1 MEHIPEEPIQSSPR
15 LSSKY
20 SKIPLDHRSRGED
33 GMRVRSRL
41 DGYAHHQDIVSQD
54 TNSEEE
60 DKQGDEAAN
69 NNTSSS
75 NDDDDRGGGDDDIN
89 DDYDVIRNSEEGSE
103 NKDDDGVNDDD
114 NDGNCDENCEIEYLN
129 NHKGSNSYD
138 GGKNFASNNGVS
150 AKSCT
155 IQSTLRPKEDETFVE
170 SDETDESLTEELN
183 VSLRFD
189 SQCSIDEDT
198 GNSSAESNDG
208 FLANSNSINSNND
221 SFYGNSNT
229 RNDKKKAKELQK
241 TDSFEVG
248 NNAELSAERDG
259 EATSEGARPKIL
271 LQNPIIFNTFE
282 TNNHDGKI
290 PSLETTGIN
299 QNFLARHSTDLSLP
313 QSSFVESYDMRASDK
328 HSDDW
333 TQHFISSNS
342 SSSSL
347 WSLPRSPAPER
358 GGLMPENVYFR
369 AASPRY
375 RDPMPVNY
383 QPVTQMR
390 GQLPSTGGFSRGVYS
405 LHWNENLP
413 SIKHQTSFSSFE
425 DFSAGNETQTAS
437 PSLGVRP
444 LAPAVRYP
452 AVTAP
457 NFPTTTWQF
466 SSSTTSGSAASVTS
480 TYDVLSSY
488 EQERV
493 GDFNRYRSSYEDTQA
508 KRDTQAN
515 SGLTS
520 SEMVYAERREESLR
534 SHGLF
539 NNQRE
544 GSFASLS
551 LRDPSLVS
559 LEQQVAEI
567 DRILK
572 EREER
577 TKKQREAAQRRRDTR
592 EERRREARERKE
604 REERETRE
612 QEERKRRE
620 REQREMREREEREMR
635 EREERENRERME
647 RELEERRERDTT
659 VRENRTTEESL
670 PLQETPLWQCEHY
683 QRRCSVKF
691 PCCGVFYPCHR
702 CHNLSG
708 TCPTDDKKAHHATH
722 VKCGNCGREEEVSIF
737 CILRILSY

>member
-1 MEHIPEEPIQSSPR
+1 MEHIPEEPIQSSSR

-20 SKIPLDHRSRGED
+20 SKVSLDHRSRGGD
-33 GMRVRSRL
+33 GMRVHPRL
-41 DGYAHHQDIVSQD
+41 NGYAHHQDIVSQD
-54 TNSEEE
+54 SNSKDE

-69 NNTSSS
+69 NYTSSS
-75 NDDDDRGGGDDDIN
+75 NDDDNRGGGDDDI
-89 DDYDVIRNSEEGSE
+89 DYDYDVIRNSEESSE

-114 NDGNCDENCEIEYLN
+114 NGENCGENCEIEYLN

-155 IQSTLRPKEDETFVE
+155 IQSTICPKEDETFVE
-170 SDETDESLTEELN
+170 SDETDESLTEKLN

-221 SFYGNSNT
+221 SSCGNSNT

-241 TDSFEVG
+241 TNSVEVG

-271 LQNPIIFNTFE
+271 LQNPMIFNTFE

-299 QNFLARHSTDLSLP
+299 QNFLARHSTDPSLP
-313 QSSFVESYDMRASDK
+313 QSSFVESYDTRASDK

-333 TQHFISSNS
+333 TQHSLSSNS
-342 SSSSL
+342 SSFSL

-390 GQLPSTGGFSRGVYS
+390 GQLPSTCGFSRGVYS
-405 LHWNENLP
+405 LHWNENL
-413 SIKHQTSFSSFE
+413 
-425 DFSAGNETQTAS
+425 
-437 PSLGVRP
+437 LGVRP

-466 SSSTTSGSAASVTS
+466 SSSTTSGSATSVTS

-539 NNQRE
+539 NNQQE

-567 DRILK
+567 DRVLE

-577 TKKQREAAQRRRDTR
+577 TKKQREATQRHRDTR
-592 EERRREARERKE
+592 ERRQREARERKE
-604 REERETRE
+604 REEREMRE

>member
-20 SKIPLDHRSRGED
+20 SKIPLDHRSRGGD
-33 GMRVRSRL
+33 GMRVHPRL
-41 DGYAHHQDIVSQD
+41 NGYAHHQDIVSQD
-54 TNSEEE
+54 SNSKDE

-69 NNTSSS
+69 NYTSSS
-75 NDDDDRGGGDDDIN
+75 NDDENRGGGDDDI
-89 DDYDVIRNSEEGSE
+89 DYDYDVIRNSEESSE

-114 NDGNCDENCEIEYLN
+114 NDENCGENCEIEYLN
-129 NHKGSNSYD
+129 NHKGSNGYD
-138 GGKNFASNNGVS
+138 GGKNIASNNGVS

-155 IQSTLRPKEDETFVE
+155 IQSTLRSKEDETFVE
-170 SDETDESLTEELN
+170 SDETDESLTEKLN

-221 SFYGNSNT
+221 SSCGNSNT

-241 TDSFEVG
+241 TNSFEVG

-271 LQNPIIFNTFE
+271 LQNPMIFNTFE

-299 QNFLARHSTDLSLP
+299 QNFLARHSTDPSLP

-333 TQHFISSNS
+333 TQHSLSSNS

-466 SSSTTSGSAASVTS
+466 SSSMTSGSATSVTS

-539 NNQRE
+539 NNQQE

-577 TKKQREAAQRRRDTR
+577 TKKQREAAQRHRDTR
-592 EERRREARERKE
+592 EKRRREARERKE
-604 REERETRE
+604 REEREMRE
-612 QEERKRRE
+612 QEERERRE

-647 RELEERRERDTT
+647 RELKERRERDTT
-659 VRENRTTEESL
+659 VRENRTAEESL
-670 PLQETPLWQCEHY
+670 HLQETPLWQCEHY

>member
-1 MEHIPEEPIQSSPR
+1 MKHIPEEPIQSSPR

-54 TNSEEE
+54 SNSEEE

-103 NKDDDGVNDDD
+103 NKDDDGANDDD
-114 NDGNCDENCEIEYLN
+114 NDEKCDENCETEYLN

-155 IQSTLRPKEDETFVE
+155 IQSTICPKEDETFEE

-183 VSLRFD
+183 VSLRFN
-189 SQCSIDEDT
+189 SQYSIDEDT

-208 FLANSNSINSNND
+208 FLASSSSINSNDDN
-221 SFYGNSNT
+221 YCENSNT
-229 RNDKKKAKELQK
+229 RNDKEKAKELQK
-241 TDSFEVG
+241 TNSFEVG
-248 NNAELSAERDG
+248 NNAELSAEIDG

-271 LQNPIIFNTFE
+271 LQNPMLFNT
-282 TNNHDGKI
+282 HDGKI
-290 PSLETTGIN
+290 PSLDTTGIN
-299 QNFLARHSTDLSLP
+299 QNFLARHSTDPSLP
-313 QSSFVESYDMRASDK
+313 QSSFAERCDMRASNK
-328 HSDDW
+328 HSDDC
-333 TQHFISSNS
+333 TQHATSSNS
-342 SSSSL
+342 SSPPL
-347 WSLPRSPAPER
+347 WSLSRSATPER

-369 AASPRY
+369 AVSPRY

-383 QPVTQMR
+383 QPVTPMR
-390 GQLPSTGGFSRGVYS
+390 GQFPSTGGLSRGVYS
-405 LHWNENLP
+405 LRWNENLP
-413 SIKHQTSFSSFE
+413 SNKYQTSFSSFE
-425 DFSAGNETQTAS
+425 DFSVGNETQTAS

-452 AVTAP
+452 TVTAP

-466 SSSTTSGSAASVTS
+466 SSSTIPGSAAPVTS

-488 EQERV
+488 GQERV
-493 GDFNRYRSSYEDTQA
+493 GNFNRYRSSYEDTQA

-515 SGLTS
+515 SSLTS
-520 SEMVYAERREESLR
+520 SEMVHSERREESLR

-539 NNQRE
+539 NNQQE

-577 TKKQREAAQRRRDTR
+577 TKKQREVAQRHRDTR
-592 EERRREARERKE
+592 EKRRREARERKE
-604 REERETRE
+604 REEREMRE

-620 REQREMREREEREMR
+620 REQREMREREERE
-635 EREERENRERME
+635 NRERME
-647 RELEERRERDTT
+647 RELKERRERDTT
-659 VRENRTTEESL
+659 VRENRTVEESL
-670 PLQETPLWQCEHY
+670 HLQETPLWQCEHY

-737 CILRILSY
+737 YILRILSY

>member
-1 MEHIPEEPIQSSPR
+1 MEHIPEEPIQSSSR

-20 SKIPLDHRSRGED
+20 SKVSLDHRSRGGD
-33 GMRVRSRL
+33 GMRVHPRL
-41 DGYAHHQDIVSQD
+41 NGYAHHQDIVSQD
-54 TNSEEE
+54 SNSKDE

-69 NNTSSS
+69 NYTSSS
-75 NDDDDRGGGDDDIN
+75 NDDDNCGGGDDDI
-89 DDYDVIRNSEEGSE
+89 DYDYDVIRNSEESSE

-114 NDGNCDENCEIEYLN
+114 NDENCGENCEIEYLN
-129 NHKGSNSYD
+129 NHKGSNGYD

-155 IQSTLRPKEDETFVE
+155 IQSTICPKEDETFVE
-170 SDETDESLTEELN
+170 SDETDESLTEKLN

-221 SFYGNSNT
+221 SSCGNSNT

-241 TDSFEVG
+241 TNSVEVG

-271 LQNPIIFNTFE
+271 LQNPMIFNTFE

-299 QNFLARHSTDLSLP
+299 QNFLARHSTDPSLP

-333 TQHFISSNS
+333 TQHSISSNS

-390 GQLPSTGGFSRGVYS
+390 GQLPSTCGFSRGVYS
-405 LHWNENLP
+405 LHWNENL
-413 SIKHQTSFSSFE
+413 
-425 DFSAGNETQTAS
+425 
-437 PSLGVRP
+437 LGVRP

-466 SSSTTSGSAASVTS
+466 SSSTTSGSATSVTS

-539 NNQRE
+539 NNQQE

-567 DRILK
+567 DRVLK

-577 TKKQREAAQRRRDTR
+577 TKRQREATQRHRDTR
-592 EERRREARERKE
+592 ERRQREARERKE
-604 REERETRE
+604 REEREMRE
-612 QEERKRRE
+612 QEERERRE

>member
-1 MEHIPEEPIQSSPR
+1 
-15 LSSKY
+15 
-20 SKIPLDHRSRGED
+20 
-33 GMRVRSRL
+33 MRVRSRL

-60 DKQGDEAAN
+60 DKQGDDAAN

-114 NDGNCDENCEIEYLN
+114 NDGNCDENREIEYLN

-221 SFYGNSNT
+221 SSCGNSNT

-241 TDSFEVG
+241 TNSFEVG

-271 LQNPIIFNTFE
+271 LQNPMIFNTFE

-299 QNFLARHSTDLSLP
+299 QNFLARHSTDPSLP
-313 QSSFVESYDMRASDK
+313 QSSFAETYDMPPSNK
-328 HSDDW
+328 NSNDW
-333 TQHFISSNS
+333 TQHSISSNS

-347 WSLPRSPAPER
+347 WNLHRSPAPER
-358 GGLMPENVYFR
+358 SVLMLENAYFR
-369 AASPRY
+369 GLSSWY

-383 QPVTQMR
+383 QPVTPMT
-390 GQLPSTGGFSRGVYS
+390 GQIPSASGFSRDVDS
-405 LHWNENLP
+405 FNWDENLP
-413 SIKHQTSFSSFE
+413 SNKHQTGFSSFE
-425 DFSAGNETQTAS
+425 DFSIGNETQTAS

-457 NFPTTTWQF
+457 NFPTNTWQF
-466 SSSTTSGSAASVTS
+466 SSSTTSGSVAPVTS
-480 TYDVLSSY
+480 TYDVFSSH
-488 EQERV
+488 EQECV
-493 GDFNRYRSSYEDTQA
+493 GDFNRYRPSQG
-508 KRDTQAN
+508 DTQAN

-520 SEMVYAERREESLR
+520 SEMVHSERREESLR
-534 SHGLF
+534 SHGPF
-539 NNQRE
+539 NYQQE
-544 GSFASLS
+544 GSCASVS

-567 DRILK
+567 DRVLK

-577 TKKQREAAQRRRDTR
+577 TKRQREATQRHRDTR
-592 EERRREARERKE
+592 ERRQREARERKE
-604 REERETRE
+604 REEREMRE

-647 RELEERRERDTT
+647 RELEERRERETT
-659 VRENRTTEESL
+659 VREYRTVEESL
-670 PLQETPLWQCEHY
+670 PLQETPQWQCEHY

-737 CILRILSY
+737 CILRIFSY

>member
-54 TNSEEE
+54 SNSEEE

-103 NKDDDGVNDDD
+103 NKDDDGANDDD
-114 NDGNCDENCEIEYLN
+114 NDEKCDENCETEYLN

-155 IQSTLRPKEDETFVE
+155 IQSTICPKEDETFEE

-183 VSLRFD
+183 VSLRFN
-189 SQCSIDEDT
+189 SQYSIDEDT

-208 FLANSNSINSNND
+208 FLASSSSINSNDD
-221 SFYGNSNT
+221 SSCENSNT
-229 RNDKKKAKELQK
+229 RNDKEKAKELQK
-241 TDSFEVG
+241 TNSFEVG
-248 NNAELSAERDG
+248 NNAELSAEIDG

-271 LQNPIIFNTFE
+271 LQNPMLFNT
-282 TNNHDGKI
+282 HDGKI
-290 PSLETTGIN
+290 PSLDTTGIN
-299 QNFLARHSTDLSLP
+299 QNFLARHSTDPSLP
-313 QSSFVESYDMRASDK
+313 QSSFAERCDMRASNK
-328 HSDDW
+328 HSDDC
-333 TQHFISSNS
+333 TQHATSSNS
-342 SSSSL
+342 SSPPL
-347 WSLPRSPAPER
+347 WSLSRSATPER

-369 AASPRY
+369 AVSPRY

-383 QPVTQMR
+383 QPVTPMR
-390 GQLPSTGGFSRGVYS
+390 GQFPSTGGLSRGVYS
-405 LHWNENLP
+405 LRWNENLP
-413 SIKHQTSFSSFE
+413 SNKYQTSFSSFE
-425 DFSAGNETQTAS
+425 DFSVGNETQTAS

-452 AVTAP
+452 TVTAP

-466 SSSTTSGSAASVTS
+466 SSSTIPGSAAPVTS

-488 EQERV
+488 GQERV
-493 GDFNRYRSSYEDTQA
+493 GNFNRYRSSYEDTQA

-515 SGLTS
+515 SSLTS
-520 SEMVYAERREESLR
+520 SEMVHSERREESLR

-539 NNQRE
+539 NNQQE

-577 TKKQREAAQRRRDTR
+577 TKKQREAAQRHRDTR
-592 EERRREARERKE
+592 EKRRREARERKE
-604 REERETRE
+604 REEREMRE

-620 REQREMREREEREMR
+620 REQREMREREERE
-635 EREERENRERME
+635 NRERME
-647 RELEERRERDTT
+647 RELKERRERDTT
-659 VRENRTTEESL
+659 VRENRTVEESL
-670 PLQETPLWQCEHY
+670 HLQETPLWQCEHY

-737 CILRILSY
+737 YILRILSY

>member
-54 TNSEEE
+54 SNSEEE

-103 NKDDDGVNDDD
+103 NKDDDGANDDD
-114 NDGNCDENCEIEYLN
+114 NDEKCDENCETEYLN

-155 IQSTLRPKEDETFVE
+155 IQSTICPKEDETFEE

-183 VSLRFD
+183 VSLRFN
-189 SQCSIDEDT
+189 SQYSIDEDT

-208 FLANSNSINSNND
+208 FLASSSSINSNDD
-221 SFYGNSNT
+221 SSCENSNT

-241 TDSFEVG
+241 TNSFEVG

-271 LQNPIIFNTFE
+271 LQNPMIFNTFE

-299 QNFLARHSTDLSLP
+299 QNFLARHSTDPSLP
-313 QSSFVESYDMRASDK
+313 QSSFEERCDMRASNK
-328 HSDDW
+328 HSDDC
-333 TQHFISSNS
+333 TQHVTSSNS
-342 SSSSL
+342 SSPPL
-347 WSLPRSPAPER
+347 WSLSRSATPER
-358 GGLMPENVYFR
+358 GGLMPENIYFR
-369 AASPRY
+369 AVSPRY

-383 QPVTQMR
+383 QPVTPMR
-390 GQLPSTGGFSRGVYS
+390 GQFPSTGGLSRGVYS
-405 LHWNENLP
+405 LRWNENLP
-413 SIKHQTSFSSFE
+413 SNKYQTSFSSFE
-425 DFSAGNETQTAS
+425 DFSVGNETQTAS

-452 AVTAP
+452 TVTAP

-466 SSSTTSGSAASVTS
+466 SSSTIPGSAAPVTS

-488 EQERV
+488 GQERV
-493 GDFNRYRSSYEDTQA
+493 GNFNRYRSSYEDTQA

-515 SGLTS
+515 SSLTS
-520 SEMVYAERREESLR
+520 SEMVHSERREESLR

-539 NNQRE
+539 NNQQE

-577 TKKQREAAQRRRDTR
+577 TKKQREAAQRHRDTR
-592 EERRREARERKE
+592 EKRRREARERKE
-604 REERETRE
+604 REEREMRE

-620 REQREMREREEREMR
+620 REQREMRG
-635 EREERENRERME
+635 REERENRERME
-647 RELEERRERDTT
+647 RELKERRERDTT
-659 VRENRTTEESL
+659 VRENRTAEESL
-670 PLQETPLWQCEHY
+670 HLQETPLWQCEHY

-722 VKCGNCGREEEVSIF
+722 VKCGNCGREGEVSIF

>member
-54 TNSEEE
+54 SNSEEE

-103 NKDDDGVNDDD
+103 NKDDDGANDDD
-114 NDGNCDENCEIEYLN
+114 NDEKCDENCETEYLN

-155 IQSTLRPKEDETFVE
+155 IQSTICPKEDETFEE

-183 VSLRFD
+183 VSLRFN
-189 SQCSIDEDT
+189 SQYSIDEDT

-208 FLANSNSINSNND
+208 FLASSSSINSNDD
-221 SFYGNSNT
+221 SSCENSNT

-241 TDSFEVG
+241 TNSFEVG

-271 LQNPIIFNTFE
+271 LQNPMIFNTFE

-299 QNFLARHSTDLSLP
+299 QNFLARHSTDPSLP

-333 TQHFISSNS
+333 TQHSISSNS

-347 WSLPRSPAPER
+347 WGLPRSPAAER

-375 RDPMPVNY
+375 RDPMPENY

-452 AVTAP
+452 TVTAP

-466 SSSTTSGSAASVTS
+466 SSSTIPGSAAPVTS

-488 EQERV
+488 GQERV
-493 GDFNRYRSSYEDTQA
+493 GNFNRYRSSYEDTQA

-515 SGLTS
+515 SSLTS
-520 SEMVYAERREESLR
+520 SEMVHSERREESLR

-539 NNQRE
+539 NNQQE

-577 TKKQREAAQRRRDTR
+577 TKKQREAAQRHRDTR
-592 EERRREARERKE
+592 EKRRREARERKE
-604 REERETRE
+604 REEREMRE

-737 CILRILSY
+737 YILRILSY

>member
-41 DGYAHHQDIVSQD
+41 DGYAHHQDVVSQD
-54 TNSEEE
+54 SNSEEE

-114 NDGNCDENCEIEYLN
+114 NDENCDENCETEYLN

-155 IQSTLRPKEDETFVE
+155 IQSTICPKEDETFEE
-170 SDETDESLTEELN
+170 SDETDESLTKELN
-183 VSLRFD
+183 VSLRFN
-189 SQCSIDEDT
+189 SQYSIHEDT
-198 GNSSAESNDG
+198 GNSSAESDDG
-208 FLANSNSINSNND
+208 FLASSSSINSNDD
-221 SFYGNSNT
+221 SSCENSNT
-229 RNDKKKAKELQK
+229 RYDKEKAKELQK
-241 TDSFEVG
+241 TNSFEVG
-248 NNAELSAERDG
+248 NNAELSAEIDG

-271 LQNPIIFNTFE
+271 LQNPMLFNT
-282 TNNHDGKI
+282 HGKI

-299 QNFLARHSTDLSLP
+299 QNFLARHSTDPSLP
-313 QSSFVESYDMRASDK
+313 QSSFAERCDMRASNK
-328 HSDDW
+328 HSDDC
-333 TQHFISSNS
+333 TQHATSSNS
-342 SSSSL
+342 SSPPL
-347 WSLPRSPAPER
+347 WSLSRSATPER

-369 AASPRY
+369 A

-383 QPVTQMR
+383 QPVTPMR
-390 GQLPSTGGFSRGVYS
+390 GQFPSTGGLSRGVYS
-405 LHWNENLP
+405 LRWNENLP
-413 SIKHQTSFSSFE
+413 SNKYQTSFSSFE
-425 DFSAGNETQTAS
+425 DFSVGNETQTAS

-444 LAPAVRYP
+444 LTPAVRYP

-457 NFPTTTWQF
+457 KFPTTTWQF
-466 SSSTTSGSAASVTS
+466 SSSTISGSAAPVTS

-488 EQERV
+488 GQEHV
-493 GDFNRYRSSYEDTQA
+493 GNFNRYRSSYEDTQA

-515 SGLTS
+515 NSLTS
-520 SEMVYAERREESLR
+520 SEMVHSERREESLR

-539 NNQRE
+539 NNQQE

-620 REQREMREREEREMR
+620 REQREMREREERE
-635 EREERENRERME
+635 NRERME
-647 RELEERRERDTT
+647 RELKERRERDTT
-659 VRENRTTEESL
+659 VRENRTVEESL
-670 PLQETPLWQCEHY
+670 HLQETPLWQCEHY

-722 VKCGNCGREEEVSIF
+722 VKCGNCGREEQVSIF

>member
-54 TNSEEE
+54 SNSEEE

-103 NKDDDGVNDDD
+103 NKDDDGANDDD
-114 NDGNCDENCEIEYLN
+114 NDEKCDENCETEYLN

-155 IQSTLRPKEDETFVE
+155 IQSTICPKEDETFEE

-183 VSLRFD
+183 VSLRFN
-189 SQCSIDEDT
+189 SQYSIDEDT

-208 FLANSNSINSNND
+208 FLASSSNINSNDD
-221 SFYGNSNT
+221 SSCENSNT
-229 RNDKKKAKELQK
+229 RNDKEKAKELQK
-241 TDSFEVG
+241 TNSFEVG

-271 LQNPIIFNTFE
+271 LQNPMIFNTFE

-299 QNFLARHSTDLSLP
+299 QNFLARHSTDPSLP
-313 QSSFVESYDMRASDK
+313 QSSFAERCDMRASNK
-328 HSDDW
+328 HSDDC
-333 TQHFISSNS
+333 TQHATSSNS
-342 SSSSL
+342 SSPPL
-347 WSLPRSPAPER
+347 WSLSRSATPER

-369 AASPRY
+369 AVSPRY

-383 QPVTQMR
+383 QPVTPMR
-390 GQLPSTGGFSRGVYS
+390 GQFPSTGGLSRGVYS
-405 LHWNENLP
+405 LRWNENLP
-413 SIKHQTSFSSFE
+413 SNKYQTSFSSFE
-425 DFSAGNETQTAS
+425 DFSVGNETQTAS

-539 NNQRE
+539 NNQQE

-577 TKKQREAAQRRRDTR
+577 IKKQREAAQRHRDTR
-592 EERRREARERKE
+592 EKRRREARERKE
-604 REERETRE
+604 REEREMRE

-620 REQREMREREEREMR
+620 REQREMREREERE
-635 EREERENRERME
+635 NRERME
-647 RELEERRERDTT
+647 RELKERRERDTT
-659 VRENRTTEESL
+659 VRENRTVEESL
-670 PLQETPLWQCEHY
+670 HLQETPLWQCEHY

-722 VKCGNCGREEEVSIF
+722 VKCGNCGREGEVSIF

>member
-1 MEHIPEEPIQSSPR
+1 MRVHPR
-15 LSSKY
+15 LN
-20 SKIPLDHRSRGED
+20 
-33 GMRVRSRL
+33 
-41 DGYAHHQDIVSQD
+41 GYAHHQDIVSQD
-54 TNSEEE
+54 SNSKDE

-69 NNTSSS
+69 NYTSSS
-75 NDDDDRGGGDDDIN
+75 NDDDNRGGGDDDI
-89 DDYDVIRNSEEGSE
+89 DYDYDVIRNSEESSE

-114 NDGNCDENCEIEYLN
+114 NDENCGENCEIEYLN
-129 NHKGSNSYD
+129 NHKGSNGYD
-138 GGKNFASNNGVS
+138 GGKNIASNNGVS
-150 AKSCT
+150 AKSYT
-155 IQSTLRPKEDETFVE
+155 IQSTLSPKEDETFVE

-221 SFYGNSNT
+221 SSCGNSNT

-241 TDSFEVG
+241 TNSFEVG
-248 NNAELSAERDG
+248 NNVELSAERDG

-271 LQNPIIFNTFE
+271 LQNPMIFNTFE

-299 QNFLARHSTDLSLP
+299 QNFLARHSTDPSLP
-313 QSSFVESYDMRASDK
+313 QSSFVESYDTRASDK

-333 TQHFISSNS
+333 TQHSLSSNS

-347 WSLPRSPAPER
+347 WSLWS
-358 GGLMPENVYFR
+358 GLMPENVYFR

-444 LAPAVRYP
+444 LAPVVRYP

-466 SSSTTSGSAASVTS
+466 SSSTTSGSATSVTS

-539 NNQRE
+539 NNQQE

-577 TKKQREAAQRRRDTR
+577 TKKQREVAQRHRDTR
-592 EERRREARERKE
+592 EKRRREARERKE
-604 REERETRE
+604 REEREMRE

-620 REQREMREREEREMR
+620 REQREMRERGEREMR

-722 VKCGNCGREEEVSIF
+722 VKCGNCGREGEVSIF

>member
-1 MEHIPEEPIQSSPR
+1 MEHIPEEPIQSSSR

-20 SKIPLDHRSRGED
+20 SKVSLDHRSRGGD
-33 GMRVRSRL
+33 GMRVHPRL
-41 DGYAHHQDIVSQD
+41 NGYAHHQDIVSQD
-54 TNSEEE
+54 SNSKDE

-69 NNTSSS
+69 NYTSSS
-75 NDDDDRGGGDDDIN
+75 NDDDNCGGGDDDI
-89 DDYDVIRNSEEGSE
+89 DYDYDVIRNSEESSE

-114 NDGNCDENCEIEYLN
+114 NDENCGENCEIEYLN
-129 NHKGSNSYD
+129 NHKGSNGYD

-155 IQSTLRPKEDETFVE
+155 IQSTICPKEDETFVE
-170 SDETDESLTEELN
+170 SDETDESLTEKLN

-221 SFYGNSNT
+221 SSCGNSNT

-241 TDSFEVG
+241 TNSVEVG

-271 LQNPIIFNTFE
+271 LQNPMIFNTFE

-299 QNFLARHSTDLSLP
+299 QNFLARHSTDPSLP

-333 TQHFISSNS
+333 TQHSISSNS

-390 GQLPSTGGFSRGVYS
+390 GQLPSTCGFSRGVYS
-405 LHWNENLP
+405 LHWNENL
-413 SIKHQTSFSSFE
+413 
-425 DFSAGNETQTAS
+425 
-437 PSLGVRP
+437 LGVRP

-466 SSSTTSGSAASVTS
+466 SSSTTSGSATSVTS

-539 NNQRE
+539 NNQQE

-567 DRILK
+567 DRVLK

-577 TKKQREAAQRRRDTR
+577 TKRQREATQRHRDTR
-592 EERRREARERKE
+592 ERRQREARERKE
-604 REERETRE
+604 REERERRE
-612 QEERKRRE
+612 QEERERRE

>member
-1 MEHIPEEPIQSSPR
+1 MRVHPR
-15 LSSKY
+15 LN
-20 SKIPLDHRSRGED
+20 
-33 GMRVRSRL
+33 
-41 DGYAHHQDIVSQD
+41 GYAHHQDIVSQD
-54 TNSEEE
+54 SNSKDE

-69 NNTSSS
+69 NYTSSS
-75 NDDDDRGGGDDDIN
+75 NDDDNCGGGDDDI
-89 DDYDVIRNSEEGSE
+89 DYDYDVIRNSEESSE

-114 NDGNCDENCEIEYLN
+114 NGENCGENCEIEYLN
-129 NHKGSNSYD
+129 NHKGSNGYD
-138 GGKNFASNNGVS
+138 GGKNIASNNGVS
-150 AKSCT
+150 AKSYT
-155 IQSTLRPKEDETFVE
+155 IQSTLSPKEDETFVE
-170 SDETDESLTEELN
+170 SDETDESLTEKLN

-208 FLANSNSINSNND
+208 FLANSNSINSNNG
-221 SFYGNSNT
+221 SSCGNSNT

-241 TDSFEVG
+241 TNSVEVG

-271 LQNPIIFNTFE
+271 LQNPMIFNTFE

-299 QNFLARHSTDLSLP
+299 QNFLARHSTDPSLP

-333 TQHFISSNS
+333 TQHSISSNS

-444 LAPAVRYP
+444 LAPVVRYP

-466 SSSTTSGSAASVTS
+466 SSSTTSGSATSVTS

-539 NNQRE
+539 NNQQE
-544 GSFASLS
+544 VNA
-551 LRDPSLVS
+551 PSLVS

-577 TKKQREAAQRRRDTR
+577 TKKQREVAQRHRDTR
-592 EERRREARERKE
+592 EKRRREARERKE
-604 REERETRE
+604 REEREMRE

-647 RELEERRERDTT
+647 RELEERRERETT
-659 VRENRTTEESL
+659 VREKRTAAESH
-670 PLQETPLWQCEHY
+670 PLQETPQWQCEHY

>member
-54 TNSEEE
+54 SNSEEE

-114 NDGNCDENCEIEYLN
+114 NDENCDENCETEYLN

-155 IQSTLRPKEDETFVE
+155 IQSTICPKEDETFEE

-183 VSLRFD
+183 VSLRFN
-189 SQCSIDEDT
+189 SQYSIDEDT

-208 FLANSNSINSNND
+208 FLASSSSINSNDD
-221 SFYGNSNT
+221 SSCENSNT
-229 RNDKKKAKELQK
+229 RNDKEKAKELQK
-241 TDSFEVG
+241 TNSFEVG
-248 NNAELSAERDG
+248 NNAELSAEIDG

-271 LQNPIIFNTFE
+271 LQNPMLFNT
-282 TNNHDGKI
+282 HDGKI
-290 PSLETTGIN
+290 PSLDTTGIN
-299 QNFLARHSTDLSLP
+299 QNFLARHSTDPSLP
-313 QSSFVESYDMRASDK
+313 QSSFAERCDMRASNK
-328 HSDDW
+328 HSDDC
-333 TQHFISSNS
+333 TQHATSSNS
-342 SSSSL
+342 SSPPL
-347 WSLPRSPAPER
+347 WSLSRSATPER

-369 AASPRY
+369 AVSPRY

-383 QPVTQMR
+383 QPVTPMR
-390 GQLPSTGGFSRGVYS
+390 GQFPSTGGLSRGVYS
-405 LHWNENLP
+405 LRWDENLP
-413 SIKHQTSFSSFE
+413 SNKYQTSFSSFE
-425 DFSAGNETQTAS
+425 DFSVGNETQTAS

-452 AVTAP
+452 TVTAP

-466 SSSTTSGSAASVTS
+466 SSSTIPGSAAPVTS

-488 EQERV
+488 GQERV
-493 GDFNRYRSSYEDTQA
+493 GNFNRYRSSYEDTQA

-515 SGLTS
+515 SSLTS
-520 SEMVYAERREESLR
+520 SEMVHSERREESLR

-539 NNQRE
+539 NNQQE

-577 TKKQREAAQRRRDTR
+577 TKKQREAAQRHRDTR
-592 EERRREARERKE
+592 EKRRREARERKE
-604 REERETRE
+604 REEREMRE

-620 REQREMREREEREMR
+620 REQREMREREERE
-635 EREERENRERME
+635 NRERME
-647 RELEERRERDTT
+647 RELKERRERDTT
-659 VRENRTTEESL
+659 VRENRTVEESL
-670 PLQETPLWQCEHY
+670 HLQETPLWQCEHY

>member
-41 DGYAHHQDIVSQD
+41 DGYAYHQDIVSQD
-54 TNSEEE
+54 SNSEEE

-75 NDDDDRGGGDDDIN
+75 NDDDDRGCGDDDIN

-103 NKDDDGVNDDD
+103 NKDDDGANDDD
-114 NDGNCDENCEIEYLN
+114 NDEKCDENCETEYLN

-155 IQSTLRPKEDETFVE
+155 IQSTICPKEDETFEE

-183 VSLRFD
+183 VSLRFN
-189 SQCSIDEDT
+189 SQYSIDEDT

-208 FLANSNSINSNND
+208 FLASSSSINSNDD
-221 SFYGNSNT
+221 SSCENSNT
-229 RNDKKKAKELQK
+229 RNDKEKAKELQK
-241 TDSFEVG
+241 TNSFEVG

-271 LQNPIIFNTFE
+271 LQNPMIFNTFE

-299 QNFLARHSTDLSLP
+299 QNFLARHSTDPSLP
-313 QSSFVESYDMRASDK
+313 QSSFAERCDMRASNK
-328 HSDDW
+328 HSDDC
-333 TQHFISSNS
+333 TQHATSSNS
-342 SSSSL
+342 SSPPL
-347 WSLPRSPAPER
+347 WSLSRSATPER

-369 AASPRY
+369 AVSPRY

-383 QPVTQMR
+383 QPVTPMR
-390 GQLPSTGGFSRGVYS
+390 GQFPSTGGLSRGVYS
-405 LHWNENLP
+405 LRWNENLP
-413 SIKHQTSFSSFE
+413 SNKYQTSFSSFE
-425 DFSAGNETQTAS
+425 DFSVGNETQTAS

-452 AVTAP
+452 TVTAP

-466 SSSTTSGSAASVTS
+466 SSSTIPGSAAPVTS

-488 EQERV
+488 GQERV
-493 GDFNRYRSSYEDTQA
+493 GNFNRYRSSYEDTQA

-515 SGLTS
+515 SSLTS
-520 SEMVYAERREESLR
+520 SEMVHSERREESLR

-539 NNQRE
+539 NNQQE

-577 TKKQREAAQRRRDTR
+577 TKKRREAAQRHRDTR
-592 EERRREARERKE
+592 EKRRREARERKE
-604 REERETRE
+604 REEREMRE

-620 REQREMREREEREMR
+620 REQREMREREERE
-635 EREERENRERME
+635 NRERME
-647 RELEERRERDTT
+647 RELKERRERDTT
-659 VRENRTTEESL
+659 VRENRTVEESL
-670 PLQETPLWQCEHY
+670 HLQETPLWQCEHY

-737 CILRILSY
+737 YILRILSY